1 MSENGQRPRRRC
13 ANWSGVT
20 LDADSC
26 YRALCARDRRFDG
39 VFFVGVKTT
48 GIYCR
53 PVCPARTP
61 GRDRCVFFV
70 LAAEAEREG
79 FRACFRCRPERAP
92 GAKREDG
99 AGRAVAAILA
109 SVDTSPRLEAVA
121 ARLGM
126 TSRHLRRVVHA
137 ELGVSPV
144 DLLATRRLALA
155 RELLL
160 DTELSITE
168 IVFASGFGS
177 VRRFNAAF
185 VARYGRPPSALR
197 KTESRASG
205 DQGDL
210 VRLSLEYRPPL
221 DFAALLDFLGG
232 RAIRGVELV
241 QDGVYQRAV
250 RAGSKRGL
258 IRVRPLPGRHALE
271 LAVSPSLV
279 RTLSPVVARARR
291 LFDLDAQPAVID
303 AHLSRDRRLA
313 ALVRRRPGLR
323 LPGAWDEHE
332 LAIRAVL
339 GQQVSVAA
347 ARTFAG
353 RLVELFDGW
362 PSAALVARS
371 PERSLTGIGLT
382 TARARTLRALCAAL
396 ANGDVRLT
404 QGADAE
410 QIRTALT
417 ELPGIGPWTADYIA
431 MRALGCPDAF
441 PAGDLGLR
449 KALGGVSER
458 ECLALADRWRPWR
471 AYAAMHLWT
480 SH

>member
-1 MSENGQRPRRRC
+1 MSENGQRPHRRC
-13 ANWSGVT
+13 ANSSRVT

-26 YRALCARDRRFDG
+26 YRALSARDRRFDG

-61 GRDRCVFFV
+61 GRDRCVFFA

-92 GAKREDG
+92 GARREDG
-99 AGRAVAAILA
+99 AGPAVAAILA

-121 ARLGM
+121 AGLGM
-126 TSRHLRRVVHA
+126 TSRHLRRVVRA

-144 DLLATRRLALA
+144 ELVATRRLALA

-197 KTESRASG
+197 KAESRPSGGEG
-205 DQGDL
+205 DQ
-210 VRLSLEYRPPL
+210 VRLCLEYRPPL
-221 DFAALLDFLGG
+221 DFPALLDFLGG
-232 RAIRGVELV
+232 RAIRGVEVV
-241 QDGVYQRAV
+241 QDGIYQRTV
-250 RAGSKRGL
+250 HAGPKRGS
-258 IRVRPLPGRHALE
+258 ISVRPLPGRHALE
-271 LAVSPSLV
+271 LAVSPALV
-279 RTLSPVVARARR
+279 RSLMPVVARARR
-291 LFDLDAQPAVID
+291 LFDLDAQPALID
-303 AHLSRDRRLA
+303 AHLSKDRRLA

-323 LPGAWDEHE
+323 VPGAYDGNE

-362 PSAALVARS
+362 PSVAQLARS

-382 TARARTLRALCAAL
+382 SARARTLRTLCAAL
-396 ANGDVRLT
+396 ARGDISLT
-404 QGADAE
+404 PGADAV
-410 QIRTALT
+410 QTRAALT
-417 ELPGIGPWTADYIA
+417 EIPGIGPWTADYIA
-431 MRALGCPDAF
+431 MRALGYPDAF

-458 ECLALADRWRPWR
+458 ECLALAERWRPWR
-471 AYAAMHLWT
+471 AYAALHLWM
-480 SH
+480 SN

>member
-1 MSENGQRPRRRC
+1 MSENGQRPLRRC
-13 ANWSGVT
+13 ANSSRVT

-61 GRDRCVFFV
+61 GRDRCAFFA

-109 SVDTSPRLEAVA
+109 SVDTSPRVETVA

-126 TSRHLRRVVHA
+126 TSRHLRRVVQA

-144 DLLATRRLALA
+144 ELVATRRLALA

-197 KTESRASG
+197 RTESHAIG
-205 DQGDL
+205 DEG
-210 VRLSLEYRPPL
+210 PMI
-221 DFAALLDFLGG
+221 LL
-232 RAIRGVELV
+232 
-241 QDGVYQRAV
+241 
-250 RAGSKRGL
+250 
-258 IRVRPLPGRHALE
+258 
-271 LAVSPSLV
+271 
-279 RTLSPVVARARR
+279 
-291 LFDLDAQPAVID
+291 
-303 AHLSRDRRLA
+303 
-313 ALVRRRPGLR
+313 
-323 LPGAWDEHE
+323 
-332 LAIRAVL
+332 
-339 GQQVSVAA
+339 
-347 ARTFAG
+347 
-353 RLVELFDGW
+353 
-362 PSAALVARS
+362 
-371 PERSLTGIGLT
+371 
-382 TARARTLRALCAAL
+382 
-396 ANGDVRLT
+396 
-404 QGADAE
+404 
-410 QIRTALT
+410 
-417 ELPGIGPWTADYIA
+417 
-431 MRALGCPDAF
+431 
-441 PAGDLGLR
+441 
-449 KALGGVSER
+449 
-458 ECLALADRWRPWR
+458 
-471 AYAAMHLWT
+471 
-480 SH
+480 